1 MQATR
6 RAMLKLIAAAPFL
19 APAFQDAFAA
29 ESTVKK
35 RIVLFMFHTGYAS
48 EYWFPQGAARAAMD
62 LSATSLKS
70 LAPVKDKISILKN
83 VQNHVGIA
91 SSFDGHWSGPASAY
105 SAQILTAAS
114 NSIKGVS
121 LDQHIAN
128 KTAFGTSRKSL
139 ALAVGG
145 NPNSQPVFYKAK
157 ASPATILN
165 NPYDAITNVFG
176 SFMGGNGASDPV
188 TDLQSQKSM
197 LDAIRGDLSRLS
209 GRLVGA
215 EKAKLDA
222 HLSLVRDSELN
233 LGKNLNQAASTQ
245 CKKLDTPSSKIAGV
259 YSATNFPALA
269 RIQMDLI
276 AMAMACD
283 ISRIFCFQAL
293 NAYPNEVMSWDGVA
307 VDDKPVSAADGAQ
320 GLHRLAHS
328 RQGTA
333 DRVLFG
339 NANAHYAS
347 AFAYLLQKLNLIP
360 DGTGT
365 LLDNSIAMMNSDY
378 GDDDSHDGTNHS
390 WGNLPIIVGGR
401 GGGFFKS
408 GQVLECGE
416 RSHTQVLG
424 AMMAYFGINRT
435 AAASNPGDGDFGD
448 AGFSYEP
455 LPGLLA

>member
-1 MQATR
+1 MKATR
-6 RAMLKLIAAAPFL
+6 RAILQLIAAAPFL

-29 ESTVKK
+29 EGTIKK

-48 EYWFPQGAARAAMD
+48 EYWFPQGAARSAMD

-70 LAPVKDKISILKN
+70 LAPVKDKITILKN

-91 SSFDGHWSGPASAY
+91 SKFDGHWSGPASAY
-105 SAQILTAAS
+105 SAQILQAAGNS
-114 NSIKGVS
+114 NKGIS

-128 KTAFGTSRKSL
+128 KTALGTSRKSI

-157 ASPATILN
+157 SSPATILN

-176 SFMGGNGASDPV
+176 SFVVGNQGNSIH
-188 TDLQSQKSM
+188 DLTTQRSM
-197 LDAIRGDLSRLS
+197 LDAIRGDLNRLK
-209 GRLVGA
+209 GRLGGP
-215 EKAKLDA
+215 EKEKLDA
-222 HLSLVRDSELN
+222 HVNLVRESEVN
-233 LGKNLNQAASTQ
+233 IGKNLNDAASSQ
-245 CKKLDTPSSKIAGV
+245 CKKLELPSSKIPGV

-276 AMAMACD
+276 AMAMVCD

-307 VDDKPVSAADGAQ
+307 VDDKPVSQNDGAQ

-328 RQGTA
+328 RAGSP

-347 AFAYLLQKLNLIP
+347 VFAYLLQKLNSIQ

-365 LLDNSIAMMNSDY
+365 LLDHSVAMMNSDY
-378 GDDDSHDGTNHS
+378 GDDDNHNGENHS
-390 WGNLPIIVGGR
+390 WGNLPIIIGGR

-408 GQVLECGE
+408 GQVLECEE

-424 AMMAYFGINRT
+424 AMMAYFGIDRT
-435 AAASNPGDGDFGD
+435 AAASNPGDGAFGD
-448 AGFSYEP
+448 AAFSYDP